1 MFNGLKVVACRS
13 IKRYKSFW
21 GRAVVDQVARLIG
34 VLVSSK
40 LAHRSRVIII
50 VVRDDHLFEQFELF
64 DAGHEL
70 IDRLG
75 LDRVL
80 LICNSVCARAGKSV
94 LA

>member
-1 MFNGLKVVACRS
+1 MCVANLGMRHAKYTS
-13 IKRYKSFW
+13 LV
-21 GRAVVDQVARLIG
+21 GNHLVEQV
-34 VLVSSK
+34 
-40 LAHRSRVIII
+40 
-50 VVRDDHLFEQFELF
+50 ELF
-64 DAGHEL
+64 DASHEL